1 LLAFLLAILLEE
13 PVVNLDLFQT
23 KMIRHLPQRV
33 IGRLE
38 ASDTGILRV
47 VYGGTSWRFK
57 LLVSMGQIIQL
68 LPGQTVTIVGVE
80 DTSTLIIEV

>member
-1 LLAFLLAILLEE
+1 MH
-13 PVVNLDLFQT
+13 VFQPKT
-23 KMIRHLPQRV
+23 IRHLPQR
-33 IGRLE
+33 IAAKLE
-38 ASDTGILRV
+38 ASDNGMLRV
-47 VYGGTSWRFK
+47 IYGGTSWRFK

>member
-1 LLAFLLAILLEE
+1 MMN
-13 PVVNLDLFQT
+13 VDLFQPKT
-23 KMIRHLPQRV
+23 LQHLPQRV
-33 IGRLE
+33 AARLE

-80 DTSTLIIEV
+80 DSSTLIIEL

>member
-1 LLAFLLAILLEE
+1 MNANFLQ
-13 PVVNLDLFQT
+13 PKT
-23 KMIRHLPQRV
+23 IRNLPQRV
-33 IGRLE
+33 AARLE
-38 ASDTGILRV
+38 ASDNGVLRV
-47 VYGGTSWRFK
+47 IHGGTSWRFK

>member
-1 LLAFLLAILLEE
+1 MHVDF
-13 PVVNLDLFQT
+13 FQP
-23 KMIRHLPQRV
+23 KPLRHLPQRV
-33 IGRLE
+33 PARLE
-38 ASDTGILRV
+38 ASDNGMLRV

-80 DTSTLIIEV
+80 DTSTLIIEL

>member
-1 LLAFLLAILLEE
+1 MN
-13 PVVNLDLFQT
+13 VFQPT
-23 KMIRHLPQRV
+23 TIRRLPQRV
-33 IGRLE
+33 AAKLE
-38 ASDTGILRV
+38 ASETGILRV
-47 VYGGTSWRFK
+47 IYGGTSWRFK

>member
-1 LLAFLLAILLEE
+1 MNANFLQ
-13 PVVNLDLFQT
+13 PKT
-23 KMIRHLPQRV
+23 IRNLPQRV
-33 IGRLE
+33 AARLE
-38 ASDTGILRV
+38 ASDNGVLRV
-47 VYGGTSWRFK
+47 IYGGTSWRFK